1 MDSLLVV
8 RLGLVPYEEGV
19 RMQRALEAARGAG
32 EIADTVLILEHP
44 PVYTQGRRS
53 SPQEL
58 PMGEDWYR
66 MQGIEIVRT
75 DRGGQLTYHGPGQLV
90 AYPIMDLRALP
101 NPDDVH
107 AFVRAMEGAMIA
119 ALGDFG
125 VEAGLIEGLTGVWVG
140 DDPPPAGDARK
151 IGSIGIHVRRGIT
164 THGLAVNVANDLQPF
179 EWVVPCGI
187 EACRMTSLTRELGA
201 EQDVGEFATALVAR
215 LGEAYDREPVETT
228 AEDVLGPLTLETA

>member
-19 RMQRALEAARGAG
+19 RMQRAVARARGAG
-32 EIADTVLILEHP
+32 EIGDTVVLLEHP

-53 SPQEL
+53 NPEEL

-90 AYPIMDLRALP
+90 AYPIMNLRELAD
-101 NPDDVH
+101 PDDIH
-107 AFVRAMEGAMIA
+107 AYVRAMERAMIA

-125 VEAGLIEGLTGVWVG
+125 VEARVIDGLTGVWVG
-140 DDPPPAGDARK
+140 DSPPPAGDARK
-151 IGSIGIHVRRGIT
+151 IGSIGIHVSRGIT

-187 EACRMTSLTRELGA
+187 EHCRMTSLTRELGT

-215 LGEAYDREPVETT
+215 LGEVYGREPVES
-228 AEDVLGPLTLETA
+228 AVEEVLGPLTLKA